1 MPFYVANRGVSE
13 YYIHCDNLHE
23 KEHGMASWIII
34 VDDDITNLK
43 VAGQILSKNN
53 MRVTAL
59 KSGKSLLDYVRENG
73 APDLILLDIN
83 MPEMDGF
90 ETLSKYREL
99 EAEKGI
105 AATPI
110 VFLTADEDFAN
121 ESKGFE
127 MGVSDYIRKPFN
139 PDVLVHRV
147 ENILS
152 THGQMLKFEEEATI
166 DKLTGFLNKYSANE
180 QIGELCRSKS
190 GALMIID
197 LDSFKLVNDIYGH
210 DMGDRV
216 LSAFARIL
224 KDNMYFPAVF
234 GRIGGD
240 EFLLFAENM
249 KEEKEVSK
257 FSDAINR
264 NLMSEARKMMGED
277 MSIPLGASIGAIFV
291 PEQGTEYNELF
302 RLTDRALYTIKNNG
316 KHGYSLYMEEDA
328 ANSIPTD
335 ITLAMLTTILE
346 ERNIPQNAMWMGK
359 EAFGNVYRY
368 MIRYMDR
375 YRGTAYKMLFSAK
388 FIPNDLSESEREK
401 IMVSLRELLQ
411 ESLRNSDIMMQIGE
425 NHFFLM
431 LPEISDYNVN
441 RVTERVMHSWKNN
454 EYSGLVRLEVETE
467 STDAELHENY
477 IEKDDEETHIVIT
490 DDNPADL
497 DFMRSVLSSKG
508 YDVAVMA
515 SGQELIDHLAETKP
529 DLIMI
534 KVDMQGLSGFDT
546 VIKIRKQGGALRR
559 VPIIFIAGDDPA
571 VEKRGLEL
579 GASDFIRMP
588 ITSEKLYLR
597 VSNVL
602 KLFFLENHMNQE
614 VEKKTEENEQL
625 SIHIIKALAYAID
638 AKDKYTNGHSS
649 RVAEY
654 SKEIAARYGFN
665 EEQQNDIYIT
675 GLLHDVGKIGIP
687 DAIINKESKLTEEE
701 FEIIKKHP
709 IIGTQILETI
719 KEMPELS
726 SGARWHHERYD
737 GKGYPDGLEGP
748 DIPEIARIIAVADAY
763 DAMTSNRS
771 YRAAMTQ
778 NEVREEIE
786 RCSGSQFDPIFAGIM
801 LEMMN
806 EDADFQ
812 MREM

>member
-1 MPFYVANRGVSE
+1 
-13 YYIHCDNLHE
+13 
-23 KEHGMASWIII
+23 MASWVII

-59 KSGKSLLDYVRENG
+59 KSGGSLLEYVRENG

-90 ETLSKYREL
+90 ETLSKFREL
-99 EAEKGI
+99 EDEKGI

-139 PDVLVHRV
+139 PDVLVRRV
-147 ENILS
+147 ENIVS

-180 QIGELCRSKS
+180 QISEMCRTKS

-216 LSAFARIL
+216 LSAFSRIL
-224 KDNMYFPAVF
+224 KDNMYYPSVF

-249 KEEKEVSK
+249 KEEKDISK

-264 NLMSEARKMMGED
+264 NLILEARKMMGED

-291 PEQGTEYNELF
+291 PEQGTDYNILF

-388 FIPNDLSESEREK
+388 FIPNDLSESEKEK

-441 RVTERVMHSWKNN
+441 RVTERVMHSWRNN

-477 IEKDDEETHIVIT
+477 IEKDDGETHIVIA
-490 DDNPADL
+490 DDNRDDL
-497 DFMRSVLSSKG
+497 DFMKSVLKSKG
-508 YDVAVMA
+508 YDVIATQ
-515 SGQELIDHLAETKP
+515 SGQELLDYLAENRP
-529 DLIMI
+529 DLMI
-534 KVDMQGLSGFDT
+534 LKVDMKGMNGFET
-546 VIKIRKQGGALRR
+546 IIKIRKQGGALRKCP
-559 VPIIFIAGDDPA
+559 VMFIAGEDPA

-579 GASDFIRMP
+579 GAADFLRMP
-588 ITSEKLYLR
+588 ISAEKLYLR

-614 VEKKTEENEQL
+614 VEKKTEENEKL
-625 SIHIIKALAYAID
+625 SIHIIQALAYAID
-638 AKDKYTNGHSS
+638 AKDNYTNGHSS

-687 DAIINKESKLTEEE
+687 DAIINKRAKLTEEE
-701 FEIIKKHP
+701 YDVIKKHP
-709 IIGTQILETI
+709 VIGTQILETI

-737 GKGYPDGLEGP
+737 GKGYPDGFAGT
-748 DIPEIARIIAVADAY
+748 DIPEVARIIAVADSY
-763 DAMTSNRS
+763 DAMTSDRS
-771 YRAAMTQ
+771 YREPLSQSEARA
-778 NEVREEIE
+778 EID
-786 RCSGSQFDPIFAGIM
+786 RCSGTQFDPVFAGIM
-801 LEMMN
+801 IDLID
-806 EDADFQ
+806 EDKDFQ
-812 MREM
+812 MREHK